1 MADKGPGSTGRSNKK
16 RLARAKIKPTD
27 EGIKSAKGRK
37 VETEQVTK
45 TQQKKAR
52 QQKITAVAIGIFAVI
67 MALSMMLPS
76 LSYIFGNSEEQQ
88 DAQQAQEEAEA
99 AAKEEAEA
107 DAEEETEEEEQ
118 PTGVEAVDAAYKAV
132 IDPLEA
138 KLKENPKDL
147 ATLLHL
153 GKDYMAWG
161 YEAGAYGSADDGYKH
176 MNELFEKATGYFD
189 QYLELNDS
197 ASVKCDRAMCQ
208 LYTGDIDGALEA
220 LDKVATDENYGPAWA
235 NIGMIREL
243 YQSDKD
249 GAKEAYQK
257 AIEADPDDEYGSK
270 SYANRRLAAMVASQN
285 NGEIEDAATEAA
297 ESGTASNAEGA
308 SALEEALKAH
318 Q

>member
-37 VETEQVTK
+37 VETPQVTK
-45 TQQKKAR
+45 TQQKKDF
-52 QQKITAVAIGIFAVI
+52 QKKITAIAIGIFAVI
-67 MALSMMLPS
+67 MALSMTLPS
-76 LSYIFGNSEEQQ
+76 LSYIFGNSDEQQ
-88 DAQQAQEEAEA
+88 AAQQAQEEAEA
-99 AAKEEAEA
+99 AAKEEEEA
-107 DAEEETEEEEQ
+107 TAEEEEEEEQ
-118 PTGVEAVDAAYKAV
+118 PTGVDAVDAAYKAV

-161 YEAGAYGSADDGYKH
+161 YEAGSYGSADDGYKH
-176 MNELFEKATGYFD
+176 MNELFEKATDYFD
-189 QYLELNDS
+189 QYLALNDS

-208 LYTGDIDGALEA
+208 LYTGDLNGALEA
-220 LDKVATDENYGPAWA
+220 LGKVAEDENYGPAWA

-243 YQSDKD
+243 YQSDSD

-270 SYANRRLAAMVASQN
+270 SYANRRLAAMVASKN

-297 ESGTASNAEGA
+297 ESTETSAEGA